1 MAFCSVLNK
10 NTPIKVKMLRYNN
23 NSFMK
28 KKKLRKAIMRR
39 SKLKNCFSKYHTYE
53 TGAIIKPN
61 EVTV

>member
-1 MAFCSVLNK
+1 MAFYSVLNK
-10 NTPIKVKMLRYNN
+10 NRPIKVKMLRYNN

-28 KKKLRKAIMRR
+28 KKLRKAIMCR
-39 SKLKNCFSKYHTYE
+39 SKLKNCFSKCHTYE